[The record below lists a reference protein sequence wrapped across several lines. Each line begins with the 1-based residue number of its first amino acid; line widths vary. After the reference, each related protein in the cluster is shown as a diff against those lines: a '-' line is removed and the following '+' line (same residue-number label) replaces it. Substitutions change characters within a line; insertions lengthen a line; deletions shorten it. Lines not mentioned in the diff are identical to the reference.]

1 MLKARIHITRR
12 DGSNDVLHFPF
23 QPFQSTVED
32 LIEFV
37 EEIHRDKMSIDSS
50 LSPSNF
56 QLDYSK
62 VCFDTKFP
70 DQLVEGTKLQ
80 IFGSTEQDLAITEV
94 REQNEYWSL
103 KNARV
108 LELPLQPYH
117 VQSPFFMKEVGQIES
132 VKLFL
137 SSDDYID
144 IDKPSLLN
152 AHIPLKEIL
161 ANVEESL
168 WMSSH
173 CMLSDG
179 VHLDVDLPLKR
190 MNLHGQCIAI
200 HHAKEK
206 FEVKIKSMSGKTITL
221 SCDTSMTVF
230 DLKKE
235 IHDKEGIPPD
245 QQRLMFDGSQLE
257 EDRFL
262 SDYGIGEGCTI
273 HIVLRLRGGMYHPTS
288 GRSDNDEEKVTIS
301 LILPNGKE
309 RSCCV
314 SASCDESAVKEIAI
328 MHLLKEMPETII
340 TDAILEERR
349 RHILK
354 ELADIE
360 ELQEE
365 RKQPTDSSNSC
376 SMP

>member
-37 EEIHRDKMSIDSS
+37 EEIHRDKMSVDSS

-80 IFGSTEQDLAITEV
+80 IFGSTEQDIAIIEV
-94 REQNEYWSL
+94 REQHEYWTL

-108 LELPLQPYH
+108 LELLLQPYH
-117 VQSPFFMKEVGQIES
+117 TQSPFFVKEVNQIES

-137 SSDDYID
+137 SSDEYID

-152 AHIPLKEIL
+152 AHIPLKDIL
-161 ANVEESL
+161 ANVEESP
-168 WMSSH
+168 WTSSH
-173 CMLSDG
+173 CMLSDR

-190 MNLHGQCIAI
+190 MNLYGKCIDI
-200 HHAKEK
+200 HHIKEK
-206 FEVKIKSMSGKTITL
+206 FEVKIKTLYGKTITL

-309 RSCCV
+309 RS
-314 SASCDESAVKEIAI
+314 
-328 MHLLKEMPETII
+328 
-340 TDAILEERR
+340 
-349 RHILK
+349 
-354 ELADIE
+354 
-360 ELQEE
+360 
-365 RKQPTDSSNSC
+365 
-376 SMP
+376 